1 LEQEVARLKKE
12 GDTRREQLSVV
23 RERVTAIRVQTATLL
38 EQHEAHLRSL
48 ADLERRS
55 QELSQRMADDC
66 QEMKKVVAERTELEE
81 LISASTERL
90 EGLIRHQLEAENR
103 VATIRSS
110 YESVGSAMTAAEARA
125 RQLRRSARP
134 RPTSICA
141 SLP

>member
-1 LEQEVARLKKE
+1 MQQALVRMDEIGSASQSLEQEVTRLKEE

-23 RERVTAIRVQTATLL
+23 RERVTAIRVQTATLR

-66 QEMKKVVAERTELEE
+66 QEMEKGVAERTELEG

-90 EGLIRHQLEAENR
+90 EG
-103 VATIRSS
+103 S
-110 YESVGSAMTAAEARA
+110 GSPSTGGRKPLGNDPV
-125 RQLRRSARP
+125 RL
-134 RPTSICA
+134 
-141 SLP
+141 